1 MAHNRP
7 RIKSL
12 SVTVE
17 LGAELVDRAEA
28 LGIPLSVACEK
39 GLASMIKQAEGQS
52 WLEHNSSALASSN
65 DYIERSGLPL
75 AAQRLF

>member
-7 RIKSL
+7 RVQSM

-17 LGAELVDRAEA
+17 LGAELVARAEA
-28 LGIPLSVACEK
+28 LGIPVAAACEK
-39 GLASMIKQAEGQS
+39 GLASIVERAEGQR

-65 DYIERSGLPL
+65 DYVERSGLPL